1 MFVREEDIVFSCP
14 LGGLRS
20 TVPLVAC
27 RGGDGR
33 EDPNSRA
40 HMKDGD

>member
-27 RGGDGR
+27 RGGGGR